1 VFEYCREERS
11 DIKEADNSARREYM
25 RNKEE
30 KEKQKV
36 LSLPKVQIIEND
48 KNPKTFEEM

>member
-11 DIKEADNSARREYM
+11 DIKEADNNARREYM
-25 RNKEE
+25 RNKAE

-36 LSLPKVQIIEND
+36 SSLPKVQMID
-48 KNPKTFEEM
+48 TKKDPKTFDEM